1 MTTIVVVVPC
11 GALSELNPFKVTVS
25 KLVVTRFGNV
35 PTPEALTLV
44 TLILGF
50 PVSP

>member
-1 MTTIVVVVPC
+1 M
-11 GALSELNPFKVTVS
+11 LKS
-25 KLVVTRFGNV
+25 VVTRFGNV

-50 PVSP
+50 PVKFCATVATPATPA